1 MLVIIPPH
9 GNAKKEKLPTGAHR
23 KAPCQRLSKS
33 QASLK
38 ILCLCYTIKLVEAWV
53 FPVRVHSLVIVA
65 KYTTVNTQLVQE
77 PDLEKVIHCS
87 S

>member
-38 ILCLCYTIKLVEAWV
+38 MLCLCYTIKLVEAWV
-53 FPVRVHSLVIVA
+53 FPV
-65 KYTTVNTQLVQE
+65 
-77 PDLEKVIHCS
+77 
-87 S
+87 